1 MSAVKYGAATIAMA
15 RFNDDGLFLQ
25 RGGRAEQ
32 HRRVRPV
39 LFFLIFISLALMILS
54 RLHHSALD
62 TVRWHIASSF
72 APMLQTA
79 TKPADPFRA
88 IGRTISS
95 QLDLNAELQRL
106 KAENQKLS
114 GWEWRAKQLET
125 KLADLE
131 ALMKVVPEKHISFVT
146 SRVIADSSGAFARS
160 VMINSG
166 SKENVKVGYP
176 VINADGFVG
185 RVVDVGPHVS
195 RVLLACDVDSR
206 IPVNVGANDIHAI
219 LVGDNGDH
227 PRLLYMPDDAKIALG
242 DDVSTSGIG
251 GLFPPGLRIGKV
263 TGNLNEP
270 RVTLKTNLDPLDYVS
285 VLFFDGP
292 ARTLADDLSSERS
305 RSAHATPSKS
315 APSSKSATSGGGPGR

>member
-1 MSAVKYGAATIAMA
+1 MA

-32 HRRVRPV
+32 RRRVRPI

-54 RLHHSALD
+54 RLHHSSLD

-72 APMLQTA
+72 APMLQSA
-79 TKPADPFRA
+79 TKRADPFRA

-106 KAENQKLS
+106 KAENQKLK
-114 GWEWRAKQLET
+114 GWEWRSKQLEA

-160 VMINSG
+160 IMINSG

-185 RVVDVGPHVS
+185 RIVDVGPDVS

-206 IPVNVGANDIHAI
+206 IPVNVGVNGIHAI
-219 LVGDNGDH
+219 LAGDNGDH

-251 GLFPPGLRIGKV
+251 GLFPPGLQIGKV
-263 TGNLNEP
+263 TTNLDEP
-270 RVTLKTNLDPLDYVS
+270 RVTLRTNLDPLDYVS

-292 ARTLADDLSSERS
+292 ARTLADGLSAERD
-305 RSAHATPSKS
+305 RSAHASSPSKS
-315 APSSKSATSGGGPGR
+315 PPPSKSATSGRGSGR

>member
-1 MSAVKYGAATIAMA
+1 MA

-25 RGGRAEQ
+25 RGGRAEP
-32 HRRVRPV
+32 RRRLRPI

-54 RLHHSALD
+54 RLHHSTLN

-72 APMLQTA
+72 APVLQAA
-79 TKPADPFRA
+79 TVPIDPFRE

-95 QLDLNAELQRL
+95 QLDLTAELQRL

-114 GWEWRAKQLET
+114 GWEWRARQLEV

-131 ALMKVVPEKHISFVT
+131 ALAKVVPEKHIAFVT

-166 SKENVKVGYP
+166 SKQNVKVGYP

-185 RVVDVGPHVS
+185 RIVDVGPNSS
-195 RVLLACDVDSR
+195 RVLLASDVNSR
-206 IPVNVGANDIHAI
+206 IPVSVGASGARAI
-219 LVGDNGDH
+219 LAGDNGEN
-227 PRLLYMPDDAKIALG
+227 PRLLYMQDSAKIAVG
-242 DDVSTSGIG
+242 DDIATSGMG

-263 TGNLNEP
+263 TANRDEP
-270 RVTLKTNLDPLDYVS
+270 RVTLRANLDRLEYVS
-285 VLFFDGP
+285 VLFFDGSS
-292 ARTLADDLSSERS
+292 RTLADGLSAERS
-305 RSAHATPSKS
+305 RPADAE
-315 APSSKSATSGGGPGR
+315 PSSKAAASARGPGR